1 MHHVLN
7 RILRT
12 NASVS
17 TIPRIGQ
24 SDNRTPTGFNE
35 KSMYVGAVSNN
46 EYYNGIE
53 SSLQVK
59 CPRRFFGIIG
69 QDPNVHESNRLHV
82 VMF

>member
-1 MHHVLN
+1 
-7 RILRT
+7 
-12 NASVS
+12 
-17 TIPRIGQ
+17 
-24 SDNRTPTGFNE
+24 
-35 KSMYVGAVSNN
+35 MYVGAVSNN
-46 EYYNGIE
+46 EFYNGIE